1 MVYRSIA
8 AAIRGPALAIVP
20 AATAVAGALA
30 VPELHLYGR
39 LLPDGD
45 KLEHQAVAK
54 AIDFRAEVLV
64 GHFVAEFEGVYHHFE
79 AQSNSA
85 MA

>member
-1 MVYRSIA
+1 
-8 AAIRGPALAIVP
+8 
-20 AATAVAGALA
+20 
-30 VPELHLYGR
+30 
-39 LLPDGD
+39 
-45 KLEHQAVAK
+45 LEHQAVAK